1 MISKNQIQF
10 IKSLSINKYRRV
22 HNQFVAEGPKVTDE
36 LLNSS
41 LRISGIFALPEW
53 IRINKTRAQGDFE
66 VFEVSEKELSRI
78 SNLKS
83 PNQVLAV
90 VKIPEMRT
98 PINRIDD
105 LVLMLD
111 NISDPGNMGTIIRTA
126 DWFGIQSIICSENC
140 VDIYNP
146 KVVQATMGSLFRV
159 EVYYAD
165 LKRYLSEIPVD
176 QIIYGAFQDGDNLYE
191 TKLNQKS
198 ILIIGNEANGISN
211 DLIPYISNKITIPDY
226 AKDKQK
232 SAESLNASI
241 ATAILCSEFR
251 RQSK

>member
-10 IKSLSINKYRRV
+10 IKSLSINKYRRI

-41 LRISGIFALPEW
+41 FRISGIFALSEW
-53 IRINKTRAQGDFE
+53 ININKTTAQGDFE
-66 VFEVSEKELSRI
+66 IIEVSEKELSRI

-90 VKIPEMRT
+90 VEIPKIEIPQKKIE
-98 PINRIDD
+98 D
-105 LVLMLD
+105 LILMLD
-111 NISDPGNMGTIIRTA
+111 GISDPGNMGTIIRTA
-126 DWFGIQSIICSENC
+126 DWFGIQSIVCSENC

-146 KVVQATMGSLFRV
+146 KVVQATMGSLFRI

-211 DLIPYISNKITIPDY
+211 DLIPYISKKITIPDY

-241 ATAILCSEFR
+241 ATAIMCAEFR
-251 RQSK
+251 RQFK